1 MPKFCVIIG
10 LKKEKGYKTTYK
22 NDWMESIKRLVQS
35 KFEKFGKNCKQR
47 LCSPPQKKKEKK
59 KAQLVDLP
67 ICKLQNFK

>member
-35 KFEKFGKNCKQR
+35 EFEKFGKNYKQR
-47 LCSPPQKKKEKK
+47 LCPKNKINKV
-59 KAQLVDLP
+59 QLVNLP
-67 ICKLQNFK
+67 IHKLQNFK